1 VTELLPGDQKSLL
14 VIRTP
19 LSEAGFI
26 SIYFSSQDGRPMSL
40 SEWSHLKQVIELI
53 SKMCVKQEEKIRAA
67 AA

>member
-1 VTELLPGDQKSLL
+1 MSEQLPENQKSLL

-26 SIYFSSQDGRPMSL
+26 SIHFSSQDGRPMSL
-40 SEWSHLKQVIELI
+40 SEWTHLKQLIELI
-53 SKMCVKQEEKIRAA
+53 SKMCVKQKARAA